1 MSKQSKPGQQ
11 PVGLPLTIS
20 VLLHAGL
27 LGLLAVSVDFAS
39 KPKPQP
45 QASAPVV
52 QAVAVDKAQVEQ
64 HVERIRAQEAAARE
78 AERQRQAEL
87 DRQAK
92 EAERKRQA
100 EQERLRKLEQERQQ
114 RQAEIKKAEEAAK
127 LAKIKQQEE
136 EQRARQAAE
145 KAAKEEAARQ
155 EAERKRKAEEEAARK
170 AEAERKRKE
179 EERKRKEAEEAARKA
194 READLAAQMAAEQAE
209 LAAARQQQVLS
220 EVERYSVLI
229 RQVIQRN
236 LRTDTSMRGKQCRVR
251 INLAPDGFV
260 FNSQVLSGD
269 PGVCRA
275 TQAAIQAAGQLPVS
289 KEPDIYNQLKE
300 IDLTVEPEL

>member
-11 PVGLPLTIS
+11 PIGLPLTIS

-194 READLAAQMAAEQAE
+194 REEDLAAQMAAEQAE
-209 LAAARQQQVLS
+209 LAAVRQQQVLS
-220 EVERYSVLI
+220 EVDRYSVLI
-229 RQVIQRN
+229 QQAIKRN
-236 LRTDTSMRGKQCRVR
+236 LREDRSMRGKECRVR
-251 INLAPDGFV
+251 LMLAPDGFV
-260 FNSQVLSGD
+260 ISQSVISGD
-269 PGVCRA
+269 AQVCRA
-275 TQAAIQAAGQLPVS
+275 TEAAIRAAGNLPVS
-289 KEPDIYNQLKE
+289 AEPDVYQQMK
-300 IDLTVEPEL
+300 DLTITFKPEL